1 MCLGYLL
8 SGGGGDGDDGGD
20 VMVMVVMVLPL
31 NGGDGNGGDGDG
43 DGDDDDLLATQ
54 QSLPAAKIVP
64 FAAPKVEIAT
74 ERGISQAI
82 GPEIYNVRS
91 VLNDG
96 GGDQL
101 LIF

>member
-1 MCLGYLL
+1 MFAFRDGGVDDDDDD
-8 SGGGGDGDDGGD
+8 SGDDVDDDGG
-20 VMVMVVMVLPL
+20 
-31 NGGDGNGGDGDG
+31 
-43 DGDDDDLLATQ
+43 DDDLLATQ

-91 VLNDG
+91 VVHNG

-101 LIF
+101 LIFWLCKQRT

>member
-1 MCLGYLL
+1 MNDDDGDDLD
-8 SGGGGDGDDGGD
+8 GDGDDGGD
-20 VMVMVVMVLPL
+20 
-31 NGGDGNGGDGDG
+31 

-82 GPEIYNVRS
+82 GPEIHNLRGV
-91 VLNDG
+91 VHNG